1 MPTTTFNNL
10 PEEKKELIL
19 AAARKEFARVS
30 INDASINKIIQ
41 DANISRGS
49 FYMYFKGK
57 KDLLYYILS
66 EYLTQL
72 IDGTE
77 QAFKNSQGDI
87 FAVFIDIY
95 DFTISYSTERK
106 QEMAILANLFAGM
119 HSGVIRSDEDVNIQE
134 LFKLRGKA
142 PDPEEIWNL
151 MDVRNMNINSKDD
164 WEDLLTIL
172 FSITRDSITQA
183 LFKMPEISSTSNM
196 FHPISGDTNAH
207 SFKSFPPTRE
217 RFINMINIIKY
228 GIIKRDSTLE
238 MKDLQ
243 TNV

>member
-1 MPTTTFNNL
+1 
-10 PEEKKELIL
+10 
-19 AAARKEFARVS
+19 
-30 INDASINKIIQ
+30 
-41 DANISRGS
+41 
-49 FYMYFKGK
+49 
-57 KDLLYYILS
+57 
-66 EYLTQL
+66 
-72 IDGTE
+72 
-77 QAFKNSQGDI
+77 
-87 FAVFIDIY
+87 
-95 DFTISYSTERK
+95 
-106 QEMAILANLFAGM
+106 MAILANLFAGM

-164 WEDLLTIL
+164 WEDLFAIL
-172 FSITRDSITQA
+172 FSITRDSIAQA
-183 LFKMPEISSTSNM
+183 LFTMPEISSTANM